1 MCCRDSGDV
10 RTTENKW
17 RQIKSIIYGYPQV
30 SLLRS
35 TFSTQLADESN
46 VCRNLSTYQDLLTR
60 WLQLYGP
67 SLLAVEK
74 KLHFFWDKL
83 LGCILP
89 LHCLHSQLS
98 EKKINPTVVH
108 IVLDGLLSN

>member
-35 TFSTQLADESN
+35 TCSTQLADESN

-74 KLHFFWDKL
+74 KLHFFWDEL

-89 LHCLHSQLS
+89 FHCLHSQLS